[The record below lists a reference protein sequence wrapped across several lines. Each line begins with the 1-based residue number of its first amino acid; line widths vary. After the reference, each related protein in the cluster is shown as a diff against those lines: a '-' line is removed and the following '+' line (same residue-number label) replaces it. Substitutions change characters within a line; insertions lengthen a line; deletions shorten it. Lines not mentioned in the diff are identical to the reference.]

1 MKFSNTKQ
9 TLESIALLLTKL
21 NSQRAQYNSEINRLS
36 DQDYRRRYSEDAQA
50 EDRARI
56 NNTFRSQLIASVS
69 ALRTEAT
76 KFQDAFEKDTHS
88 VPCEREALNSCLMY
102 LNISKAAYDKV
113 ALEALMMPIIERK
126 DYNSYLIIYK
136 ACASFFDGNAA
147 EMGDLP
153 HSEILRVFGYWEEFK
168 TMFGHVKKHI
178 DNLIDPDTIPLGC
191 AVIECGDQSETI
203 AYLEMLKKDC
213 IPVLENPQS
222 IFDAKTGSS
231 CAGFSMDRYNRL
243 R

>member
-1 MKFSNTKQ
+1 MNFSNTKRI
-9 TLESIALLLTKL
+9 LESLSLTLTRL
-21 NSQRAQYNSEINRLS
+21 NNERAQYNSEINRLS

-50 EDRARI
+50 EDRTRI
-56 NNTFRSQLIASVS
+56 NNTFRVQLTASVS
-69 ALRTEAT
+69 ALRTEAA

-102 LNISKAAYDKV
+102 LNISKAAYDKA
-113 ALEALMMPIIERK
+113 ALEALMMPIIEKK

-147 EMGDLP
+147 EMGDFP
-153 HSEILRVFGYWEEFK
+153 HSEILRVFWYWEEFK

-203 AYLEMLKKDC
+203 AYLEMLKKEC
-213 IPVLENPQS
+213 IPELENPKNIISPETPAQG
-222 IFDAKTGSS
+222 I
-231 CAGFSMDRYNRL
+231 GFSLDGFKRIR
-243 R
+243 